1 MKVLLIQPPLLYYTK
16 IIKSPN
22 IGLASIAA
30 VLEEAGIDVAVI
42 DANAEGISLD
52 EIIERIR
59 QIKPDLVGSGGQTP
73 ISHLSLEIFRRTK
86 KEVNKNI
93 VTLAGG
99 HHFSFTDEESL
110 RQCPELDIVVR
121 GEAEYTMRE
130 LCSHLNQGKP
140 LNDIKGI
147 TYKDAKGSIIKNTAR
162 ESIADIDALP
172 FPAWHLFPVEK
183 YHDKGLKMLAA
194 TTARG
199 CIYKC
204 PHCISWKI
212 HKGVRLKSPK
222 RIVDEMIY
230 VKEHFG
236 HDTFFFHDDQSFTDR
251 EQLEGFLN
259 ELERRNNNLFW
270 SYETR
275 EEIFYSYKDLWDRM
289 KTNGLFKIYFGV
301 ETINEEGRNFYNRS
315 KYDKERF
322 EEMLDY
328 LEHKLDIIVG
338 LYFII
343 GYPAEAE
350 ENIRRSLQYS
360 KSLYPSLCSL
370 VICSLLAPFPGTDLY
385 REMKKKGLI
394 LTEDWRYYGSV
405 TPVIKASVSSKEL
418 QKLYYSFWKN
428 NYGRVT
434 VIARQ
439 LINLFS
445 KNKFRRYMGKGF
457 FNTTTE
463 IMKTKKISSLGNKSF
478 IK

>member
-30 VLEEAGIDVAVI
+30 VLEGAGIDVAVI

-52 EIIERIR
+52 KIIGKIKE
-59 QIKPDLVGSGGQTP
+59 IKPDVVGSGGQTP
-73 ISHLSLEIFRRTK
+73 ISHLSLEIFKKTK
-86 KEVNKNI
+86 NEVSKDI

-110 RQCPELDIVVR
+110 QKCPELDIVVR

-130 LCSHLNQGKP
+130 LCSHLDQGKS

-147 TYKDAKGSIIKNTAR
+147 SYKDAKGSIIKNTAR
-162 ESIADIDALP
+162 ESIADIDTLP

-183 YHDKGLKMLAA
+183 YHDKGRKMLAV

-236 HDTFFFHDDQSFTDR
+236 HDTFFFHDDQSFSYR

-259 ELERRNNNLFW
+259 ELERRNNALFW

-275 EEIFYSYKDLWDRM
+275 EEAFYNYRDLWGRM
-289 KTNGLFKIYFGV
+289 KDHGLFRIYFGV
-301 ETINEEGRNFYNRS
+301 ETIDAEGRKFYTRS

-338 LYFII
+338 LYFIM
-343 GYPAEAE
+343 GYPAETE

-360 KSLYPSLCSL
+360 KYLYPGLCSL
-370 VICSLLAPFPGTDLY
+370 VLCSLLVPFPGTELY
-385 REMKKKGLI
+385 LEMKKKNLI
-394 LTEDWRYYGSV
+394 LTEDWKYYGSV
-405 TPVIKASVSSKEL
+405 TPVIKTTVSPKKL

-428 NYGRVT
+428 NYGRLT

-445 KNKFRRYMGKGF
+445 KNRFRRYMGKGF
-457 FNTTTE
+457 FYTTTE
-463 IMKTKKISSLGNKSF
+463 IMKTKNISNSGNKFF

>member
-1 MKVLLIQPPLLYYTK
+1 
-16 IIKSPN
+16 
-22 IGLASIAA
+22 
-30 VLEEAGIDVAVI
+30 
-42 DANAEGISLD
+42 
-52 EIIERIR
+52 
-59 QIKPDLVGSGGQTP
+59 VGSGGQTP
-73 ISHLSLEIFRRTK
+73 ISHLSLEIFKRT

-110 RQCPELDIVVR
+110 RKCPELDIVVR
-121 GEAEYTMRE
+121 GEAEYTIRE
-130 LCSHLNQGKP
+130 LCSHLDQGKH
-140 LNDIKGI
+140 LNNIKGI
-147 TYKDAKGSIIKNTAR
+147 TFKDAKGSIIKNTAR
-162 ESIADIDALP
+162 ESIADIDSLP

-183 YHDKGLKMLAA
+183 YHDKGRKMLAVTTKMLA
-194 TTARG
+194 VTTARG

-212 HKGVRLKSPK
+212 HKDVRLKSPK

-236 HDTFFFHDDQSFTDR
+236 HDTFFFHDDQSFSDR

-259 ELERRNNNLFW
+259 ELERRSNNLFW

-275 EEIFYSYKDLWDRM
+275 EEAFYDYRDLWDRM
-289 KTNGLFKIYFGV
+289 KDYGLFKIYFGV
-301 ETINEEGRNFYNRS
+301 ETIDEEGRKFYNRS

-322 EEMLDY
+322 ENMLDY

-338 LYFII
+338 LYFIM
-343 GYPAEAE
+343 GYPAETV

-360 KSLYPSLCSL
+360 KSLYPGLCSL

-385 REMKKKGLI
+385 LEMKEKNLI

-405 TPVIKASVSSKEL
+405 TPVIKTSVSSKEL

-428 NYGRVT
+428 NYGRIT
-434 VIARQ
+434 VIVRQ
-439 LINLFS
+439 LISLFS
-445 KNKFRRYMGKGF
+445 KNRFRRYMGKGF
-457 FNTTTE
+457 FYTTTE
-463 IMKTKKISSLGNKSF
+463 IMKTKNVSNCGNNSF

>member
-30 VLEEAGIDVAVI
+30 VLEEAGIEVQVI
-42 DANAEGISLD
+42 EANAEGISLD

-59 QIKPDLVGSGGQTP
+59 KIKPDLVGSGGQTP
-73 ISHLSLEIFRRTK
+73 ISHLSLEIFKRT

-93 VTLAGG
+93 ITLAGG
-99 HHFSFTDEESL
+99 PHFSFTDEESL
-110 RQCPELDIVVR
+110 QKCSELDVVVR
-121 GEAEYTMRE
+121 GEAEYTLLN
-130 LCSHLNQGKP
+130 LCEHLETGK
-140 LNDIKGI
+140 DIKHVKGI
-147 TYKDAKGSIIKNTAR
+147 TYRNSDGKIIINP
-162 ESIADIDALP
+162 SQDPIQDLDALP

-183 YHDKGLKMLAA
+183 YHDKGLKMLAII
-194 TTARG
+194 TARG
-199 CIYKC
+199 CVYKC
-204 PHCISWKI
+204 PPCITWKL
-212 HKGVRLKSPK
+212 HKDVRLKSPK

-236 HDTFFFHDDQSFTDR
+236 HDTFFFHDDQSFSDR

-275 EEIFYSYKDLWDRM
+275 EEAFYDYRDLWDRM
-289 KTNGLFKIYFGV
+289 KDYGLFKIYFGV
-301 ETINEEGRNFYNRS
+301 ETINEEGRKFYNRS

-338 LYFII
+338 LYFIM
-343 GYPAEAE
+343 GYPAETV

-360 KSLYPSLCSL
+360 KSLYPNLCSL

-385 REMKKKGLI
+385 LEMKEKNLI

-405 TPVIKASVSSKEL
+405 TPVIKTSVSSKEL

-428 NYGRVT
+428 NYGRIT
-434 VIARQ
+434 VIVRQ
-439 LINLFS
+439 LISLFS
-445 KNKFRRYMGKGF
+445 KNRFRRYMGKGF
-457 FNTTTE
+457 FYTTTE
-463 IMKTKKISSLGNKSF
+463 IMKTKNVSNCGNKSF